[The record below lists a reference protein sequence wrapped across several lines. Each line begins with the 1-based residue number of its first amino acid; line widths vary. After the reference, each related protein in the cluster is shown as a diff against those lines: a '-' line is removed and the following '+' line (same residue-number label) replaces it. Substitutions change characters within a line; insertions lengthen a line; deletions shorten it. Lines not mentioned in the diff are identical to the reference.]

1 MAEEIGKVEKPA
13 ADKFRKGRKLF
24 FIPLIFTP
32 FKPEPDYMKL
42 VNKYWEQVQVQ
53 VKNLEEK
60 LTKVKKVY
68 HELVTTGGSEGA
80 KAIEQLN
87 TGSYQIVKGVLSNR
101 GAKLQPVEDSDL
113 LAELMDW
120 SRCLATGLQSQ
131 KVFSQVYQYFLE
143 VQKKRNEQIANNI
156 DKTLKGDQIGVL
168 LMREGHQVQ
177 FPSDIQIFYVAPP
190 SLDEI
195 RRWFREREARPPAQK
210 EDEARN
216 SGT

>member
-1 MAEEIGKVEKPA
+1 MAEKLGKVEKPA

-24 FIPLIFTP
+24 FIPLIFMP
-32 FKPEPDYMKL
+32 IKPEPDIL
-42 VNKYWEQVQVQ
+42 ELTNRYWEQVQGQ

-60 LTKVKKVY
+60 LTKAKKVY
-68 HELVTTGGSEGA
+68 HELVTSGGSEGA

-87 TGSYQIVKGVLSNR
+87 TGSHRIVKSVLSNR
-101 GAKLQPVEDSDL
+101 GARLQPIEEGDL
-113 LAELMDW
+113 LAEFMDW

-131 KVFSQVYQYFLE
+131 KVFSQVYQSFLE
-143 VQKKRNEQIANNI
+143 VQRKRNEQIAKNI

-177 FPSDIQIFYVAPP
+177 FPSDIQVFYIAPP

-195 RRWFREREARPPAQK
+195 KRWFRERETRPPVK
-210 EDEARN
+210 EEPKNND
-216 SGT
+216 T